1 MAKYGATSPC
11 TMPESKRW
19 TRRRVAEEV
28 SEEAQGRDEQG
39 GLREAA
45 QAAGRTWW
53 TRRRE
58 VAEFAEEDKK
68 VKERARLRIRGG
80 GRGAGP
86 R

>member
-1 MAKYGATSPC
+1 MD
-11 TMPESKRW
+11 
-19 TRRRVAEEV
+19 
-28 SEEAQGRDEQG
+28 EAQRNVRAMSASTFFFGDKLEDR
-39 GLREAA
+39 REAA
-45 QAAGRTWW
+45 GGTWW

-80 GRGAGP
+80 GARP